1 MMRMMRKNDD
11 DVHDVDGEDDDEN
24 GDDDVHEDDGDT
36 SY

>member
-1 MMRMMRKNDD
+1 MMRKNDD